1 MERALKYV
9 ELLSSSLVAL
19 IGVGFFFAIVGV
31 FVLSVAITA
40 LAVFVA
46 IAIWIFVGSKQITD
60 AGQ

>member
-31 FVLSVAITA
+31 FGLSVAITA